1 MKQMVKKY
9 ALIMNDKIVKL
20 RNVPDVD
27 TLLTEK
33 LLAHDYLPVSEV
45 AVPAF
50 DGITQSLSDS
60 YEIKANNVTRKWTV
74 TERLFDE
81 AKMMKEEE
89 IKSKALD
96 YIRTA
101 LDSHNN
107 SLLSAT
113 LEAKNT
119 EFMTALSAAKSNDDL
134 RGIDVKYE
142 KAK

>member
-1 MKQMVKKY
+1 
-9 ALIMNDKIVKL
+9 MNDKIVKL

-33 LLAHDYLPVSEV
+33 LLAHSYLPVSEM

-60 YEIKANNVTRKWTV
+60 YEIKVNNVTRKWTV

-89 IKSKALD
+89 IKSKTLD

-101 LDSHNN
+101 LASHNN
-107 SLLSAT
+107 SILSAT
-113 LEAKNT
+113 LEAKNA
-119 EFMTALSAAKSNDDL
+119 EFMTALSAAKNNDDL

>member
-9 ALIMNDKIVKL
+9 AFIMNGKIVKL
-20 RNVPDVD
+20 RNVPDGD
-27 TLLTEK
+27 TLLTK
-33 LLAHDYLPVSEV
+33 KMLAHGYLPVSEM

-60 YEIKANNVTRKWTV
+60 YEITVNDVKRKWTV

-81 AKMMKEEE
+81 AKMEKEEE

-96 YIRTA
+96 HIRTA
-101 LDSHNN
+101 LDSHNA
-107 SLLSAT
+107 SILSAT
-113 LEAKNT
+113 LEAKNA

-134 RGIDVKYE
+134 RGIDVSY
-142 KAK
+142 